1 MRHRDSVSANAGLLS
16 DAAAEAAMG
25 DSMLRYMRNWAL
37 AASRSAMCALAA
49 IFAVAL
55 LAASPALSQGDRAA
69 AQPPPQNLPPQASVD
84 SSYKLGSGDRVRI
97 TVFGHSDL
105 SGEYLIDG
113 AGVMAYPLIGSV
125 QAGGLSAQQ
134 LQQTL
139 TKRLQPDYLKNPNV
153 SVEVLTYR
161 PFYVV
166 GEVKAPGGYAY
177 VSGMTVLNAV
187 ALAGGFTYRAR
198 EDTFYITRSEG
209 GGKVKIKVSVDT
221 QVQPGDVITVRER
234 YF

>member
-1 MRHRDSVSANAGLLS
+1 MLRRSRIWGS
-16 DAAAEAAMG
+16 AAA
-25 DSMLRYMRNWAL
+25 
-37 AASRSAMCALAA
+37 RSTMCALAA
-49 IFAVAL
+49 IIAVAL
-55 LAASPALSQGDRAA
+55 TFTAPAA
-69 AQPPPQNLPPQASVD
+69 AQGASPGPATGQAAPPPQNLPPQAAAD
-84 SSYKLGSGDRVRI
+84 AGYKLGSGDRVRI

-105 SGEYLIDG
+105 SGEYLVDG
-113 AGVMAYPLIGSV
+113 AGVMAYPLIGAV
-125 QAGGLSAQQ
+125 QAGGLSARE
-134 LQQTL
+134 LQQML

-166 GEVKAPGGYAY
+166 GEVKAPGSYAY

-209 GGKVKIKVSVDT
+209 SGKVKIKVSVDT